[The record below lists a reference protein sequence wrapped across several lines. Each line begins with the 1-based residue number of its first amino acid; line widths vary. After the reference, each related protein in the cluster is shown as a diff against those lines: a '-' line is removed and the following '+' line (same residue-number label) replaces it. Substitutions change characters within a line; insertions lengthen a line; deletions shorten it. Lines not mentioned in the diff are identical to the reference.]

1 MTSTGFQRDIL
12 VIVGGA
18 VLALAPLVLSD
29 YWIGLLTQALIYGA
43 VAAGLDLLIG
53 FGGLASLGHAAFF
66 GLSAYGTAMLTTQT
80 DVDPLAAALIA
91 VAGTAVVA
99 AAVAPFFTRLWGLG
113 FITVTLAFGQVI
125 WGLAVRGGSRTGG
138 ENGIV
143 GIPRPN
149 LVGDILATGTGFYVA
164 TVVLVAAVLFV
175 ISRIA
180 HSPFGLSLLGIRDG
194 EARMTALGYRVNV
207 RRSVV
212 FTISATST
220 AVLGAWFVFFNQFIG
235 PSTLEWKQSAGFLL
249 AVIIGGRASL
259 WGPFVAGVLLT
270 LLETVLTGETTL
282 WPMVLGI
289 FYVVAVLVI
298 PDGIV
303 SIRKQLISLFSVG
316 RGDQK

>member
-1 MTSTGFQRDIL
+1 MTSTGFQRDIS
-12 VIVGGA
+12 VIIGGA
-18 VLALAPLVLSD
+18 VLAMAPLVLSD

-66 GLSAYGTAMLTTQT
+66 GMSAYGTAMLTTQT

-91 VAGTAVVA
+91 VACTAVVA
-99 AAVAPFFTRLWGLG
+99 AVVAPFFTRLWGLG

-149 LVGDILATGTGFYVA
+149 LVGDVLATETGFYVA

-180 HSPFGLSLLGIRDG
+180 DSPFGLSLLGIRDG
-194 EARMTALGYRVNV
+194 EERMTALGYRVNV

-212 FTISATST
+212 FTIAATSA

-249 AVIIGGRASL
+249 AVVIGGRASL

-303 SIRKQLISLFSVG
+303 SIRKQLVSLVSVG

>member
-1 MTSTGFQRDIL
+1 MTSTGFQRDISVL
-12 VIVGGA
+12 VGGA
-18 VLALAPLVLSD
+18 VLAMAPLVLGN

-53 FGGLASLGHAAFF
+53 FGGLPSLGHAAFF
-66 GLSAYGTAMLTTQT
+66 GMSAYGTAMLTTQANI
-80 DVDPLAAALIA
+80 DPLAAALIS
-91 VAGTAVVA
+91 VVGTAIVA

-143 GIPRPN
+143 RIPRPK
-149 LVGDILATGTGFYVA
+149 LIADVLSTETGFYVA

-194 EARMTALGYRVNV
+194 EQRMTALGYRVNV

-212 FTISATST
+212 FTIAATS
-220 AVLGAWFVFFNQFIG
+220 AAILGTWFVFFNQFIG

-249 AVIIGGRASL
+249 AVVIGGRASL
-259 WGPFVAGVLLT
+259 WGPFAAGVLLT

-289 FYVVAVLVI
+289 FYVIAVLVI

-303 SIRKQLISLFSVG
+303 SIRSQLVSLVSVA